1 MIHYQLPSSLPQDI
15 SQFQEDIASF
25 QEGAIHGTAFKAKR
39 VKMGVYG
46 ERGDQTHMIR
56 IRCAGNV
63 VTPKQ
68 LVKVG
73 ELGKR
78 YGKPW
83 AHVTTR
89 AELQIHHIALEN
101 VMPII
106 EELEQVGLAT
116 KGGGGNTIRN
126 IFTNADSGVNPNEVF
141 DVQPYAIALTN
152 RLIAEADS
160 FELPRKFKTT
170 FSSLAEDTAYC
181 TIQDL
186 GFIATTT
193 AKGEKG
199 FQVYIGGGLGAKP
212 KLGVLLHEFV
222 QENKIFQVAKAI
234 KTVFH
239 SHGNRKAKNHSRI
252 RFLIHEDL
260 GIERFKELYFQ
271 EFYKILGDS
280 AYDLEITPIDN
291 TENLNRSF
299 EIEPVTE
306 EIEGYERWYQ
316 NNVSAQKQEGL
327 YCFRLPLRLGDL
339 ATEDCARLEEILRPF
354 GDNVLRC
361 IDNQN
366 LHVRN
371 IPQAYLKNVYQ
382 GLKTLDTLS
391 DKPILYG
398 NMIPCTGAQTC
409 KLGINFPRPAS
420 TAIFKHLD
428 QQSIEYD
435 LLSDVRIHISGCPNS
450 CANHWKGDLGFF
462 GKVRREGGHPVPTY
476 NVLGGAKIKTGE
488 THIAEHIGWVHS
500 KDMPQFLAKV
510 LAEYERYQKAHD
522 SDTDFHAFWN
532 DQGKEFI
539 TNLCVEEFNSI
550 PSFDEDVSYYFDH
563 GATEKFSTKGM
574 GTAECSAGMYDM
586 LDVDSKAIKVNLKII
601 ATWQEN
607 EESLKKTLQDTV
619 FFSSRILLITRG
631 QEAKTDQEAYDLF
644 LKHFVDKGLVGEEHR
659 NIVEQTKAGA
669 DLLPNKDAVVA
680 LGKTVVD
687 LYKSMDNTMRFPGEK
702 ENFAINMDA
711 KKEVPAKTAA

>member
-1 MIHYQLPSSLPQDI
+1 MIHYQLPSHLAKDI
-15 SQFQEDIASF
+15 SQFQEDITSF
-25 QEGAIHGTAFKAKR
+25 QGGAIHETAFKAKR

-63 VTPKQ
+63 ITPKQ

-73 ELGKR
+73 ELGER

-89 AELQIHHIALEN
+89 AELQIHHISLEN

-126 IFTNADSGVNPNEVF
+126 IFTNADSGVHPSEEF
-141 DVQPYAIALTN
+141 DVQPHAIALTN

-170 FSSLAEDTAYC
+170 FSSMADDAAYC

-186 GFIATTT
+186 GFIAKTTD
-193 AKGEKG
+193 KGERG

-212 KLGVLLHEFV
+212 KLGLLLDEFV
-222 QENKIFQVAKAI
+222 PESKIFQVAKAI

-239 SHGNRKAKNHSRI
+239 EHGNRKAKNHSRI
-252 RFLIHEDL
+252 RFLIHEDM
-260 GIERFKELYFQ
+260 GFEPFKTLYFQ
-271 EFYKILGDS
+271 EYYKILGDS
-280 AYDLEITPIDN
+280 AYDLDIIPIDN
-291 TENLNRSF
+291 SENLNRNI
-299 EIEPVTE
+299 EIAPLTG
-306 EIEGYERWYQ
+306 EIEGYQRWYE
-316 NNVSAQKQEGL
+316 NNATPQKQKGL
-327 YCFRLPLRLGDL
+327 YYFRLPLRLGDL
-339 ATEDCARLEEILRPF
+339 STEDCVRLEEILRPF

-371 IPQAYLKNVYQ
+371 IPEAYLKQVYQ
-382 GLKTLDTLS
+382 GLKTMDTLS
-391 DKPILYG
+391 DKPVLYG

-420 TAIFKHLD
+420 AAIFKHLD
-428 QQSIEYD
+428 EQAIEYD
-435 LLSDVRIHISGCPNS
+435 LLSDIRIHISGCPNS

-462 GKVRREGGHPVPTY
+462 GKVRREGGHPIPTY
-476 NVLGGAKIKTGE
+476 NVLGGANIKTGE
-488 THIAEHIGWVHS
+488 TRIAEHIGWVHS
-500 KDMPQFLAKV
+500 KDMPNFLEKV
-510 LAEYERYQKAHD
+510 LAKYEQYKKVNDA
-522 SDTDFHAFWN
+522 DTTFHNFWN

-539 TNLCVEEFNSI
+539 TNLCIDEFNTI

-563 GATEKFSTKGM
+563 GATEQFSTKGM

-586 LDVDSKAIKVNLKII
+586 LDVDSKAIRVNIKII
-601 ATWQEN
+601 DTWQEN
-607 EESLKKTLQDTV
+607 EEALKKTLQDTV

-631 QEAKTDQEAYDLF
+631 EEATNDQEAYNLF
-644 LKHFVDKGLVGEEHR
+644 LKHFIDKGLVGEEHR
-659 NIVEQTKAGA
+659 RIVEMAKDRAE
-669 DLLPNKDAVVA
+669 LLPDKDAVVN
-680 LGKTVVD
+680 LGKAVVD

-702 ENFAINMDA
+702 ENFAINMET
-711 KKEVPAKTAA
+711 KKASST